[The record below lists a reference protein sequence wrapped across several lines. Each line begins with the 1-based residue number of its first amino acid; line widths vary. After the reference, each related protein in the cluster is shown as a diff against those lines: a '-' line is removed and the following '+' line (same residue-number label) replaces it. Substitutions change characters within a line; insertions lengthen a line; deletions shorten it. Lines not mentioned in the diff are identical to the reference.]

1 MKRTQ
6 IPVPM
11 QAQIL
16 IQTALAILSLIAG
29 ITLFFF
35 FTSTVALPFL
45 LLTILT
51 AANGCRI
58 YRIAALGR
66 YLTLRGTVLSV
77 ERTAVLRR
85 PKALLA
91 EIDGKA
97 LRIVLHNRHKALVE
111 GGCIAVYV
119 QDSTPIYEWKGI
131 HLLGSYLAVTTAGVK
146 TLS

>member
-11 QAQIL
+11 QTQIL
-16 IQTALAILSLIAG
+16 IQTALAILSLIIG
-29 ITLFFF
+29 ITFFF
-35 FTSTVALPFL
+35 CFTSTMALPFL
-45 LLTILT
+45 FLTILT

-58 YRIAALGR
+58 YRIAVLGH
-66 YLTLRGTVLSV
+66 YLTLNGTVLSV
-77 ERTAVLRR
+77 ERTAILRR

-97 LRIVLHNRHKALVE
+97 LRIVLRSRHKAPTE
-111 GGCIAVYV
+111 GGRIAVYV

-131 HLLGSYLAVTTAGVK
+131 HLLSSYLAVTTASVE
-146 TLS
+146 TRS